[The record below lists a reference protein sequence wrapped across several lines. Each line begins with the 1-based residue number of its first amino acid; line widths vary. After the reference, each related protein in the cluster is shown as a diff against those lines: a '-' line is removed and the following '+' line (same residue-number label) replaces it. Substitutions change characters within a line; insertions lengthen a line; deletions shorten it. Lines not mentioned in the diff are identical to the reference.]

1 MIVGII
7 LAGGASLRMGKPKP
21 LLTIGQETF
30 LQHIT
35 HTLQKARINETVVVL
50 GAYGEEI
57 QSTLTWY
64 SGKIV
69 MNSEWQ
75 SGQLSSLKAGLSR
88 YKTEDIHGVL
98 VYPVDHPLVSQEVL
112 VEMLHCFWTSDK
124 NIIVPTFEGKRGH
137 PVIFGRTMIEKLKS
151 ASNEK
156 GAKEVVY
163 LFPDEI
169 LEVPVNDVGILLNI
183 DTPEDY
189 QTYILKSNV

>member
-1 MIVGII
+1 MIAGII

-35 HTLQKARINETVVVL
+35 QTLHKARINETVIVL

-64 SGKIV
+64 SGKVVI
-69 MNSEWQ
+69 NSEWQ
-75 SGQLSSLKAGLSR
+75 LGQLSSLKAGLTL
-88 YKTEDIHGVL
+88 YNAKDIHGVL

-124 NIIVPTFEGKRGH
+124 NIIIPTFKGKRGH
-137 PVIFGRTMIEKLKS
+137 PVIFGRPMIEKLIS

-156 GAKEVVY
+156 GAKEVVR
-163 LFPDEI
+163 LFPNEI
-169 LEVPVNDVGILLNI
+169 YEVPVNGMGVLLNI